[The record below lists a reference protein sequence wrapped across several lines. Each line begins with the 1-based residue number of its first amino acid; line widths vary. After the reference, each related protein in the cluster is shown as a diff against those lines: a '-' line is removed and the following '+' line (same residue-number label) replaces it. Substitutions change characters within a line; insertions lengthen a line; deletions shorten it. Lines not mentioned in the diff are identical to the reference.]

1 MNLKSFSTF
10 LFLFRTIPF
19 NDTDPPKDNPSPADN
34 PNDVPTIAVKEKSTG
49 KSSKDVSHPGVAIP
63 MTAEDIEREIAEVD
77 NRVVKETSTPK
88 EGISTWI
95 LLSGTNPTGKPNNS
109 RGPAYRIESE
119 SNIEK
124 LEKLAR
130 VEEGVR
136 PKESLKNKYKAS
148 KPINSSTPF
157 PSVNV
162 ESNETVVKP
171 VRPSNPKKKLDQ
183 QPRPTKTT
191 TPTTQKRKPS
201 TKNPVMTTK
210 TTSTTETSVAPLT
223 TQTPVTDEPVPF
235 LIMEAKDADFNLPS
249 DRSPGKSNKVKKPNN
264 NNNNNNNK
272 TKKKNNNKK
281 EIETGSDKNSTKVA
295 NKIKEKPVTTQIYN
309 YFAREVMPTVGVGLI
324 GLVVT
329 AGLAGYFFGPLGA
342 LRRSYD
348 IADRKDDLYYY
359 NNEEYAGTD
368 GQSEE
373 DMFGKV
379 IAGMPLN
386 YKSNNIRYTG
396 PNGLNSYGPQ
406 NGPKYPYQQQP
417 FGNRYREAGRP
428 QMPYINYQ
436 SNVKQPMYAKT
447 QINNQNSVLKKSI
460 ASPVYR
466 SQQQQPTLSPAVV
479 TTTMRQTKAP
489 TTTSQT
495 EANTNPS
502 SAPLHMEPDTQS
514 PVVIVS
520 PVKLHM
526 DQANEIMQRSPQQFV
541 VGSVLPDNISADM
554 DNMAAPVP
562 EHGPRRRRRRS
573 LENTPSDA
581 TLKPIED
588 LYTKLKHKYNKSVKN
603 EKIAKEMKNVEYEFQ
618 RVRRISAEVKDIVQ
632 FQNEFHIGGL
642 NSELRDTVA
651 NGVAHLQGNIQFVNE
666 LLDNPR
672 DVEKKMSDRKKMQN
686 IVSSREKLSNYP
698 AVMQSKMDV
707 VVAENVTT
715 QQNGTDVTVVPAIGD
730 GKYNATSMPDIEVN
744 SGTEKPTGLMA
755 LLKLLELKAQF
766 GVNLMRSVRPAFDKA
781 FRDVFSFNM
790 TAAPQSE
797 MAVQTTQLQ
806 WLQYRDMRLLHAI

>member
-1 MNLKSFSTF
+1 
-10 LFLFRTIPF
+10 
-19 NDTDPPKDNPSPADN
+19 
-34 PNDVPTIAVKEKSTG
+34 
-49 KSSKDVSHPGVAIP
+49 

-124 LEKLAR
+124 LEKLAK
-130 VEEGVR
+130 VEEGVK
-136 PKESLKNKYKAS
+136 PKELLKNKYKAS
-148 KPINSSTPF
+148 KPISTSTPF

-171 VRPSNPKKKLDQ
+171 VRPSIPKKKVDQ

-191 TPTTQKRKPS
+191 PTAPKRKPT
-201 TKNPVMTTK
+201 TKNPGTVTK
-210 TTSTTETSVAPLT
+210 ASTTESNATPLT
-223 TQTPVTDEPVPF
+223 TQPPANEEAVPF
-235 LIMEAKDADFNLPS
+235 LIIEAKDADFNLPP

-264 NNNNNNNK
+264 ANNNNNNK
-272 TKKKNNNKK
+272 NKKKNPNKK
-281 EIETGSDKNSTKVA
+281 EIETGLDNAQNSTKVA

-359 NNEEYAGTD
+359 NNEEYAGAD

-379 IAGMPLN
+379 IAGMPLNTN

-406 NGPKYPYQQQP
+406 NGPKYPYQQQ
-417 FGNRYREAGRP
+417 FGNRYRDAGRP

-436 SNVKQPMYAKT
+436 SNVKQPMYAKN
-447 QINNQNSVLKKSI
+447 QMNNQNPVLKKSI

-466 SQQQQPTLSPAVV
+466 SQSQATLSPAVATV
-479 TTTMRQTKAP
+479 ATTTTTRQTKPP

-495 EANTNPS
+495 ESNTNPS
-502 SAPLHMEPDTQS
+502 SAALRMDTPDTQS

-520 PVKLHM
+520 PVQSSM
-526 DQANEIMQRSPQQFV
+526 DHQANEIMQRSPQQFF
-541 VGSVLPDNISADM
+541 VGSVLPDNISGDM

-573 LENTPSDA
+573 LDNSPSDA
-581 TLKPIED
+581 SLKPIED
-588 LYTKLKHKYNKSVKN
+588 LYTKLKHKYNKSAKN

-642 NSELRDTVA
+642 NGELRDTVA

-672 DVEKKMSDRKKMQN
+672 DVEKKMSERKRMQN
-686 IVSSREKLSNYP
+686 IVSSKGNVSNYP
-698 AVMQSKMDV
+698 AVIQSKMDV
-707 VVAENVTT
+707 VTAENATDEKAT
-715 QQNGTDVTVVPAIGD
+715 AEQINGTAVIVGTAIEEAN
-730 GKYNATSMPDIEVN
+730 YNATSTPDIEDYN

-790 TAAPQSE
+790 TAKPQPV
-797 MAVQTTQLQ
+797 AQPLQLQ
-806 WLQYRDMRLLHAI
+806 